1 MEEKCKEGGK
11 QEVNLEKNQIFG
23 RMKLGKRVR
32 KGEVYISP
40 SDKGKGV
47 VVMPLNMYAQM
58 VETHTKKDQE
68 VKWEELEKAQ
78 KEIRSHS
85 RSLGK
90 ILGIGENE
98 GERNVSRCYNNLS
111 EKLIH
116 LNKRVFVKLAVI
128 SLMLMTIS
136 DSFIHNRKWNT
147 KILSS

>member
-1 MEEKCKEGGK
+1 MHLNKRVFKEEISQVDMGFQRNTDMKTSRRVIFPPRRPAKEEAKIETRLEIWREVVRKYMEEKCKEGGK

-68 VKWEELEKAQ
+68 VKWEELEERAG
-78 KEIRSHS
+78 R
-85 RSLGK
+85 
-90 ILGIGENE
+90 E
-98 GERNVSRCYNNLS
+98 GEKT
-111 EKLIH
+111 KL
-116 LNKRVFVKLAVI
+116 
-128 SLMLMTIS
+128 
-136 DSFIHNRKWNT
+136 
-147 KILSS
+147 